1 MEVHAH
7 THTSRKKW
15 THYLWEFLMLFLA
28 VTLGFFVENQREHM
42 IEHQRAKVFAANL
55 FEELKKDT
63 SGINKTI
70 KSIKFEAAKLD
81 SFCML
86 SAGEEKNKISN
97 GTLYYYA
104 SHTTS
109 INFYASENTT
119 IAQLKSSGNLRIM
132 GNDISQKIGYYEKQ
146 LNALDNEYMLTRP
159 EFAKIEELYFKI
171 FDGNVTELL
180 KTGTRNQL
188 TDSVLKLNIPFVN
201 DDPRLMKEFTGWIKF
216 EVSIYISQIKDH
228 LLPIKQTA
236 IELMDLLKSEY
247 HIE

>member
-7 THTSRKKW
+7 THTERKKW
-15 THYLWEFLMLFLA
+15 YHYFWEFFMLFLA
-28 VTLGFFVENQREHM
+28 VSAGFLVENQREHYV
-42 IEHQRAKVFAANL
+42 EHQRAKVFATNL

-70 KSIKFEAAKLD
+70 KNIKFEAARLD
-81 SFCML
+81 SFCIL
-86 SAGEEKNKISN
+86 SARKEGNNISN

-119 IAQLKSSGNLRIM
+119 ISQLKGSGNLRIM

-159 EFAKIEELYFKI
+159 EFAKMEELYFKI
-171 FDGNVTELL
+171 FDGNTTELL
-180 KTGTRNQL
+180 KTGARNQL
-188 TDSVLKLNIPFVN
+188 TDSVFKLNIPFVN
-201 DDPRLMKEFTGWIKF
+201 DDPKLMKEFTGWIKF
-216 EVSIYISQIKDH
+216 EVSIYYSQVKEH
-228 LLPIKQTA
+228 LIPIKQTA
-236 IELMDLLKSEY
+236 LELMELLKKEY
-247 HIE
+247 HLE